1 MQGMEPYCAAV
12 KIYIS
17 ADMEGVAGIVTD
29 AQLGPDGFAWQ
40 EACELFTDEV
50 LAVIDELRSG
60 GVTDITVSDSHGTG
74 LNLKINRLPAGVRL
88 VQAWPRRLGMMECI
102 DESYDGAILLGYHSG
117 SHNARGVR
125 AHTMS
130 SANVFDVSLNGKK
143 VCEAELSAYIAAH
156 FQVPILMISG
166 DDAVCDE
173 IASSLPKCEQAIVKR
188 ALSYHSADSLSPADA
203 LGVLRIATRRALE
216 RRAGIQ
222 PCPLAGKVTIDITF
236 KNHRQTELLAYLP
249 SVEQLDAHR
258 IRFVGQ
264 DILEVSSFFEF
275 ALNYSPDLKP

>member
-88 VQAWPRRLGMMECI
+88 VQAWPRRLGMMEGI
-102 DESYDGAILLGYHSG
+102 DESYDGAILLGYHYG
-117 SHNARGVR
+117 
-125 AHTMS
+125 
-130 SANVFDVSLNGKK
+130 
-143 VCEAELSAYIAAH
+143 
-156 FQVPILMISG
+156 
-166 DDAVCDE
+166 
-173 IASSLPKCEQAIVKR
+173 
-188 ALSYHSADSLSPADA
+188 
-203 LGVLRIATRRALE
+203 
-216 RRAGIQ
+216 
-222 PCPLAGKVTIDITF
+222 
-236 KNHRQTELLAYLP
+236 
-249 SVEQLDAHR
+249 
-258 IRFVGQ
+258 
-264 DILEVSSFFEF
+264 
-275 ALNYSPDLKP
+275 